1 MTKKLL
7 LIGLLVFL
15 LTGCVKGDVNI
26 EYVDENTANFSIKVL
41 FQEEVLNSADTS
53 ITDLQHK
60 LTNSELSNW
69 QNKQIIDTIN
79 GVDYVGFELT
89 APKDINESLLKLFTN
104 DKKED
109 TYQVTID
116 KSIIN
121 DIFNTSEIEDI
132 NNYSL
137 SSLKSMGLELNLNIT
152 MPGKITKTNYG
163 KFKNNQASI
172 NLLEF
177 LSQEETKTIT
187 INSSDQTS
195 NFRPLNIIIFIGL
208 VLILFIIL
216 RKRQ

>member
-26 EYVDENTANFSIKVL
+26 EYVDENTVNFSIKVL
-41 FQEEVLNSADTS
+41 FQEDVLDSADTS
-53 ITDLQHK
+53 LTDLQHK
-60 LTNSELSNW
+60 LTNSELSTW
-69 QNKQIIDTIN
+69 KNKQITDTIN
-79 GVDYVGFELT
+79 GISYVGFELT
-89 APKDINESLLKLFTN
+89 APKEINVSLLKLFTN
-104 DKKED
+104 DKKEN

-116 KSIIN
+116 KSSIN

-152 MPGKITKTNYG
+152 MPGKITKTSYG
-163 KFKNNQASI
+163 KVKNNQITI

-177 LSQEETKTIT
+177 LSQEESKSIT
-187 INSSDQTS
+187 IKSSNQTQR
-195 NFRPLNIIIFIGL
+195 FQPINIVIFIGL
-208 VLILFIIL
+208 VSILFIIL

>member
-1 MTKKLL
+1 MAKKLL
-7 LIGLLVFL
+7 LIGLLVIL

-26 EYVDENTANFSIKVL
+26 EYIDEKTVNFSIKVL

-53 ITDLQHK
+53 LTDLQHK
-60 LTNSELSNW
+60 LTNSELSIW
-69 QNKQIIDTIN
+69 QNKQINDTIN
-79 GVDYVGFELT
+79 GVNYVGFELT
-89 APKDINESLLKLFTN
+89 APKEINVSLLKLFTN

-116 KSIIN
+116 KSSIN

-152 MPGKITKTNYG
+152 MPGKITKTSYG
-163 KFKNNQASI
+163 KVKNNQVSI

-177 LSQEETKTIT
+177 LSQEETKAIT
-187 INSSDQTS
+187 INSSNLKQG
-195 NFRPLNIIIFIGL
+195 FQPLNIIIFIGL